1 MEHLLPY
8 AAAVLKLLKGPVN
21 YDVDPKEWDLIVTYQ
36 NDLKKYFEKI
46 GLSLYTNIDDGFSY
60 LYQASGEDDSGL
72 PRITRRIPLPFD
84 VTLLAV
90 LLRERLTEQSI
101 EDVNMGNL
109 LKKDEL
115 YDMLTPFYPKTHN
128 DATQFKEFDRVIA
141 KVIEFGFLRRIER
154 DKAEFYKIEKILKVR
169 IRAEEL
175 NSIKA
180 RLLENNDRKTLQD
193 E

>member
-1 MEHLLPY
+1 MLP
-8 AAAVLKLLKGPVN
+8 V
-21 YDVDPKEWDLIVTYQ
+21 
-36 NDLKKYFEKI
+36 
-46 GLSLYTNIDDGFSY
+46 
-60 LYQASGEDDSGL
+60 
-72 PRITRRIPLPFD
+72 
-84 VTLLAV
+84 
-90 LLRERLTEQSI
+90 
-101 EDVNMGNL
+101 
-109 LKKDEL
+109 
-115 YDMLTPFYPKTHN
+115 
-128 DATQFKEFDRVIA
+128 DRVIA